1 MKSVLFAFFLM
12 AILITT
18 TRAEDYSFEIP
29 TLDDDEKI
37 LEWSG
42 NLDAKYSVFHMRED
56 SPFYKLTFTNS
67 DSVSEYLSQ
76 YRLELYLN
84 GDYQTKDMGFHLKT
98 HTTYFDDSKDVD
110 FGILEAYVNINLSI
124 TSFVRAGKKMY
135 NWGKG
140 YAFNPVGYVNP
151 FKDPEDPELAQAG
164 LLSINFEKIKSFNS
178 PLKTY
183 AFTAIVIPPI
193 ENINDKFG
201 ELKNTDFAV
210 KNYFLLWD
218 IDFDLMGY
226 YSKTNP
232 KQVGFDFA
240 TNIKENIELHGEF
253 SYIKDKTKYKIV
265 DDEIFS
271 EEADGY
277 SYLLGLRY
285 LNQNGTTL
293 IGEYYHNDLGLTK
306 EEYRAYSDF
315 LLNSAQSSD
324 TTAEKKA
331 LQYAQTYFKSSNLTQ
346 DYLYLKVQ
354 HPEPFG
360 LLYFTP
366 SIFTIYNL
374 SDNSFS
380 FSSRLSYKPI
390 TNLELILW
398 HTFLNGEEGTEF
410 GAKQNQQKIQAWVRI
425 YF

>member
-1 MKSVLFAFFLM
+1 MKNLLLAFFLM
-12 AILITT
+12 VILIATAY
-18 TRAEDYSFEIP
+18 AEDYTFEIP
-29 TLDDDEKI
+29 TLDEDEEM
-37 LEWSG
+37 LEWGG
-42 NLDAKYSVFHMRED
+42 NLDVKYSVFQMRED
-56 SPFYKLTFTNS
+56 SPFYKLSFMNS

-84 GDYQTKDMGFHLKT
+84 GDYQTKDIGFHLKT

-110 FGILEAYVNINLSI
+110 FGIFEAYGNINLSI
-124 TSFVRAGKKMY
+124 NSFVQAGKKMY

-151 FKDPEDPELAQAG
+151 FKDPENPELAQAG
-164 LLSINFEKIKSFNS
+164 LLSINFGRIKSFDS

-193 ENINDKFG
+193 ENINNKFG
-201 ELKNTDFAV
+201 ELKNTDFAI

-226 YSKTNP
+226 YSKTGT
-232 KQVGFDFA
+232 KQLGFDFA
-240 TNIKENIELHGEF
+240 MNVKDNMELHGEF
-253 SYIKDKTKYKIV
+253 SYIKDKMKYEIV
-265 DDEIFS
+265 DGDIFS
-271 EEADGY
+271 EKTVGY

-285 LNQNGTTL
+285 LNQNGSTF
-293 IGEYYHNDLGLTK
+293 IVEYYHNDLGLTK
-306 EEYRAYSDF
+306 EEFSVYSDF

-324 TTAEKKA
+324 TTAVNRA
-331 LQYAQTYFKSSNLTQ
+331 LQYAQTYFKSSNLMQ

-374 SDNSFS
+374 RDNSFS
-380 FSSRLSYKPI
+380 FSSSFSYKPI

-398 HTFLNGEEGTEF
+398 HTFLWGEENAEF
-410 GAKQNQQKIQAWVRI
+410 SSKQNQQKIQAWVRI